1 MRRWNGWGEEN
12 VHAPLTAGMIEQLSA
27 LLGPGI
33 TAADAALEDVLR
45 RTPAGKAVQHE
56 LVSTSASERVWHARG
71 QSFADWVALRTGQL
85 GSLPDAVAH
94 PTREEEILRLLS
106 WARTQKVVLIPYGG
120 GTSVAGHINAP
131 ECDAPVLTVALD
143 RYSKLEALDRTSQIA
158 RFQAGVRGQDLE
170 RELAQHGFR
179 LGHYPQ
185 SHEYSTL
192 GGWIATRSSGQQ
204 SLGYGR
210 IEDLMA
216 GCRLATLTGVM
227 DLPELPASA
236 AGPDLKH
243 WILGSEGR
251 LGIITHASLRVSRVP
266 EHESFH
272 AVVFGSFDAGMEA
285 VRALAQ
291 QASGLSML
299 RLSDADETALLF
311 ALPQRLDRGL
321 GWLGFGA
328 GRAVLLFGVSGAQSS
343 SVFSLGRAYAL
354 CRARGGL
361 PAGPW
366 IGRIWRKN
374 RFKGPYLRNSLW
386 DAGYAVDTLETALPW
401 SAVGDFVRS
410 VKEVLGGGLAAEGE
424 RVVCF
429 LHLSHVYRD
438 GASVYVT
445 YLFRR
450 AADPDQLVE
459 RWRTLKSA
467 ASECIVRH
475 RGTIS
480 HQHGVGTDHARYLQA
495 EKSALGVE
503 LLRST
508 FAIGDPQQLLNPGKL
523 LPDPRPV

>member
-1 MRRWNGWGEEN
+1 
-12 VHAPLTAGMIEQLSA
+12 
-27 LLGPGI
+27 
-33 TAADAALEDVLR
+33 
-45 RTPAGKAVQHE
+45 
-56 LVSTSASERVWHARG
+56 
-71 QSFADWVALRTGQL
+71 
-85 GSLPDAVAH
+85 
-94 PTREEEILRLLS
+94 
-106 WARTQKVVLIPYGG
+106 
-120 GTSVAGHINAP
+120 
-131 ECDAPVLTVALD
+131 
-143 RYSKLEALDRTSQIA
+143 
-158 RFQAGVRGQDLE
+158 
-170 RELAQHGFR
+170 
-179 LGHYPQ
+179 
-185 SHEYSTL
+185 
-192 GGWIATRSSGQQ
+192 
-204 SLGYGR
+204 
-210 IEDLMA
+210 
-216 GCRLATLTGVM
+216 
-227 DLPELPASA
+227 
-236 AGPDLKH
+236 
-243 WILGSEGR
+243 
-251 LGIITHASLRVSRVP
+251 
-266 EHESFH
+266 
-272 AVVFGSFDAGMEA
+272 
-285 VRALAQ
+285 
-291 QASGLSML
+291 ML

-401 SAVGDFVRS
+401 SAVGDFAKS
-410 VKEVLGGGLAAEGE
+410 VKEVLRAGLAADGE

-429 LHLSHVYRD
+429 LHLSHVYKD

-467 ASECIVRH
+467 ASECIVQH

-495 EKSALGVE
+495 EKSELGVE

-508 FAIGDPQQLLNPGKL
+508 FASGDPQQLLNPGKL